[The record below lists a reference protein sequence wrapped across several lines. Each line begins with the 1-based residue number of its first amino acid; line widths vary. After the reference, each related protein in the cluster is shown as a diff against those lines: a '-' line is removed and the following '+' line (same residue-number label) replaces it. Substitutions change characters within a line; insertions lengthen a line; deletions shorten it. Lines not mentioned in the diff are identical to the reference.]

1 MKLWGDYHTHTIY
14 SHRKGT
20 LGHHAKGTL
29 EENVAQAAKLGLKEI
44 AITDHGF
51 NHKLFCTYRKN
62 LDFLKA
68 ECNRLS
74 QKYKINVLLGVEA
87 NIISERGDID
97 VLPEDYKKLDIVLV
111 GYHKLVKA
119 LKVKDQW
126 SFLLPNFLFKSK
138 KRTQRNTEAF
148 INAIEK
154 NKIDVIT
161 HLKQDI
167 WVDCVKIAKAAAK
180 KGTIIEL
187 NNKHFHLTDDEF
199 ISVAKTGV
207 KFIIDSDA
215 HKPQCIGQC
224 ENVLEKIQRLNI
236 PTEQVINLDRLPEFL
251 NYKRKRG

>member
-29 EENVAQAAKLGLKEI
+29 EDNVAQAVKIGLKEI

-62 LDFLKA
+62 LDMLKT
-68 ECNRLS
+68 ECKRLS

-87 NIISERGDID
+87 NLISERGDID
-97 VLPEDYKKLDIVLV
+97 VLPEDYEKLDIVLV
-111 GYHKLVKA
+111 GYHKLVKG
-119 LKVKDQW
+119 LKAKDQW
-126 SFLLPNFLFKSK
+126 TFLLPNFLFKSK
-138 KRTQRNTEAF
+138 RRKERNTQAF
-148 INAIEK
+148 VRAIE
-154 NKIDVIT
+154 NNRIDVIT

-167 WVDCVKIAKAAAK
+167 CVDSVKIAEAAAK

-199 ISVAKTGV
+199 IAVAKTGV

-215 HKPQCIGQC
+215 HKPQNIGGC
-224 ENVLEKIQRLNI
+224 ENVLEKIKRLNI
-236 PTEQVINLDRLPEFL
+236 PVEQVVNLDSLPEFL